1 MTDFVIG
8 VDESGT
14 GAWAGPFYLA
24 AVVAPRGWGLKGVRD
39 SKKTSAPQRLALVER
54 IEACCMEVVHT
65 EYAVHPD
72 DLEVHGHAAAY
83 NFALQ
88 AVVVEA
94 LRLTPDHTK
103 TEIIIDGSGSAKLGL
118 WLRQLGVPF
127 EFMKKADQHVQ
138 AVSAASIFAKFN
150 RDVEMNLLDLQ
161 HPEYKFSQNA
171 GYGTPEHIAAI
182 AKFGTIPHV
191 HRPITRTR

>member
-14 GAWAGPFYLA
+14 GAWAGPVYLA
-24 AVVAPRGWGLKGVRD
+24 AVVAPRTWKLEGVRD
-39 SKKTSAPQRLALVER
+39 SKKTTAPQRLELVER
-54 IEACCMEVVHT
+54 LEACCRDVVHV
-65 EYAVHPD
+65 EHAVSPD
-72 DLEVHGHAAAY
+72 DIEAHGHAATY
-83 NFALQ
+83 HFALQ
-88 AVVVEA
+88 TVVADA
-94 LRLTPDHTK
+94 LRLTPDRTCTK
-103 TEIIIDGSGSAKLGL
+103 IIIDGNGSAKLGL

-161 HPEYKFSQNA
+161 HPEYKFSSNA

-182 AKFGTIPHV
+182 AKFGTVPHV
-191 HRPITRTR
+191 HRPITRT